1 MGMTLSCKCMSAF
14 DTYAGVISRCPIIY
28 MQVENLGFS
37 VLCTHLTPDL
47 QPNGLDYC
55 KLLGIHMLVPV

>member
-1 MGMTLSCKCMSAF
+1 
-14 DTYAGVISRCPIIY
+14 

-55 KLLGIHMLVPV
+55 KLGCQLATCKVIMVMQRQLCYIMMEVE

>member
-1 MGMTLSCKCMSAF
+1 
-14 DTYAGVISRCPIIY
+14 

-55 KLLGIHMLVPV
+55 KLEDIATQFQCDSSIGYYTVKNVDQMINLA

>member
-1 MGMTLSCKCMSAF
+1 
-14 DTYAGVISRCPIIY
+14 

-55 KLLGIHMLVPV
+55 KLEDIATQFQCDSSIGYYTVENVDQMINLA